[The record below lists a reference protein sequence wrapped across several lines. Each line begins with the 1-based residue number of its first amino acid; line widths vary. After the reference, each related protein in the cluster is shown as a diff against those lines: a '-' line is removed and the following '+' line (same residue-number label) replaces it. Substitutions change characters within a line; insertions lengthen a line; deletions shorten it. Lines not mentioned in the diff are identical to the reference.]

1 MSSYFNNFICINTYV
16 DWNIW
21 RPGCRYVYKYEDTIT
36 ISREIPMSVSDII
49 DLVQNL
55 GAPVVY
61 SLLALWF
68 IKFQFVKAEDAA
80 TRGRE
85 ERQRIIDDFT
95 ARDAAND
102 KRAFDLAEKSNEAI
116 SSMKAALEANTKS
129 MDALVALITK
139 AK

>member
-1 MSSYFNNFICINTYV
+1 MNVT
-16 DWNIW
+16 
-21 RPGCRYVYKYEDTIT
+21 E
-36 ISREIPMSVSDII
+36 II

-68 IKFQFVKAEDAA
+68 IKFQFVKAEEGA

-95 ARDAAND
+95 ARDAEND
-102 KRAFDLAEKSNEAI
+102 KRAYELAAKSNDAI
-116 SSMKAALEANTKS
+116 NKMGAALEANTKS
-129 MDALVALITK
+129 MDALVAMIQK
-139 AK
+139 SK

>member
-1 MSSYFNNFICINTYV
+1 MNSQA
-16 DWNIW
+16 
-21 RPGCRYVYKYEDTIT
+21 
-36 ISREIPMSVSDII
+36 II
-49 DLVQNL
+49 DVIQNL

-95 ARDAAND
+95 ARDSEND
-102 KRAFDLAEKSNEAI
+102 KRAFELAEKSNDAI
-116 SSMKAALEANTKS
+116 NKMAANLEANTKS
-129 MDALVALITK
+129 MDNLVALVTK
-139 AK
+139 

>member
-1 MSSYFNNFICINTYV
+1 MSAQ
-16 DWNIW
+16 
-21 RPGCRYVYKYEDTIT
+21 
-36 ISREIPMSVSDII
+36 DII

-95 ARDAAND
+95 ARDSEND
-102 KRAFDLAEKSNEAI
+102 KRAFELAEKSNDAI
-116 SSMKAALEANTKS
+116 NKMAANLEANTKS
-129 MDALVALITK
+129 MDNLVALVTQK
-139 AK
+139 

>member
-1 MSSYFNNFICINTYV
+1 MN
-16 DWNIW
+16 
-21 RPGCRYVYKYEDTIT
+21 PK
-36 ISREIPMSVSDII
+36 DII

-68 IKFQFVKAEDAA
+68 IKFQFVKAEEAA

-95 ARDAAND
+95 ARDSEND
-102 KRAFDLAEKSNEAI
+102 KRAFELAEKSNDAI
-116 SSMKAALEANTKS
+116 NKMAANLEANTKS
-129 MDALVALITK
+129 MDNLVALITQR
-139 AK
+139 

>member
-1 MSSYFNNFICINTYV
+1 MDSQA
-16 DWNIW
+16 
-21 RPGCRYVYKYEDTIT
+21 
-36 ISREIPMSVSDII
+36 II
-49 DLVQNL
+49 DVVQNL

-95 ARDAAND
+95 KRDAEND
-102 KRAFDLAEKSNEAI
+102 KRAFELAEKSNDAI
-116 SSMKAALEANTKS
+116 NKMGAALEANTKS
-129 MDALVALITK
+129 MDNLVALVTTK
-139 AK
+139 

>member
-1 MSSYFNNFICINTYV
+1 MNSQA
-16 DWNIW
+16 
-21 RPGCRYVYKYEDTIT
+21 
-36 ISREIPMSVSDII
+36 II
-49 DLVQNL
+49 DVIQNL

-95 ARDAAND
+95 KRDSEND
-102 KRAFDLAEKSNEAI
+102 KRAFELAEKSNDAI
-116 SSMKAALEANTKS
+116 NKMGAALEANTKS
-129 MDALVALITK
+129 MDNLVALVTTK
-139 AK
+139 